1 MKKVT
6 DVELKEIQ
14 DLRESLLTILTTVGE
29 LHLTK
34 TVLEK
39 EIQQITER
47 IQEEEQNFVNFQ
59 NRERVVYSKLQET
72 YGTGNINVDTGE
84 ITE

>member
-6 DVELKEIQ
+6 DVELKQIQ
-14 DLRESLLTILTTVGE
+14 DLRESLLVILSTVGE

-47 IQEEEQNFVNFQ
+47 LRGEEQNFADFQ
-59 NRERVVYSKLQET
+59 DRERVIYATLQEK